1 PHRAATGGAKSS
13 RGSELM
19 QVHPPGTGP
28 RRLLKRIRDLM
39 AAGGSGQ
46 DRLNQTVKHIAAEL
60 VAEVCSIYLVRGGR
74 ELELFATEGL
84 KEDAVHKTRLAM
96 GEGLVGDIAAHARP
110 LALADAQ
117 AHPNFAYRPETG
129 EETFHSFM
137 GVPVLR
143 GGRTLGVVVVQ
154 NRTFREYTE

>member
-1 PHRAATGGAKSS
+1 
-13 RGSELM
+13 M
-19 QVHPPGTGP
+19 QVHPSGAAP

-84 KEDAVHKTRLAM
+84 KQEAVHKTRLAL

-117 AHPNFAYRPETG
+117 SHPNFAYRPETV
-129 EETFHSFM
+129 
-137 GVPVLR
+137 VPSLAELADLMDRHDWHPPWRPVR
-143 GGRTLGVVVVQ
+143 ARVAAHA
-154 NRTFREYTE
+154 